1 MFSGYYFAKKSV
13 TNIRKARKIF
23 PKSQQRIVGEKIWEW
38 WVYLPPISMKKCPL
52 SSEGKFFEDHGCLF
66 ANLAAY
72 YLGGY
77 FEIVSGFYQFRWLPN
92 RKEFLQTLYNS
103 RIFVLL
109 DEVIKYFFDFV
120 AGFSH
125 SRCLPLRG
133 IFIFWLTANFW
144 QKSSQLNSER

>member
-1 MFSGYYFAKKSV
+1 
-13 TNIRKARKIF
+13 
-23 PKSQQRIVGEKIWEW
+23 
-38 WVYLPPISMKKCPL
+38 MKNCPL

-92 RKEFLQTLYNS
+92 REEFLQTLYNS

-109 DEVIKYFFDFV
+109 DEVIKYFSILWRVLAILAAYYLEGYFFLVD
-120 AGFSH
+120 G
-125 SRCLPLRG
+125 
-133 IFIFWLTANFW
+133 
-144 QKSSQLNSER
+144 

>member
-1 MFSGYYFAKKSV
+1 MLLKSKKS
-13 TNIRKARKIF
+13 K
-23 PKSQQRIVGEKIWEW
+23 QRIVGEKIWEW
-38 WVYLPPISMKKCPL
+38 WVYLPPISMKNCPL

-92 RKEFLQTLYNS
+92 REEFLQTLYNS

-109 DEVIKYFFDFV
+109 DEVIKYFSILWRVLAILAAYHLEGYLFL
-120 AGFSH
+120 G
-125 SRCLPLRG
+125 RWL
-133 IFIFWLTANFW
+133 IFAEKVPN
-144 QKSSQLNSER
+144 

>member
-38 WVYLPPISMKKCPL
+38 WVYLPPISMKNCPL
-52 SSEGKFFEDHGCLF
+52 SSEWKFFEDHGCLF

-92 RKEFLQTLYNS
+92 REEFLQTLYNS

-109 DEVIKYFFDFV
+109 DEVIKYFSILWRVLAILAAYYLEGYFFLVD
-120 AGFSH
+120 G
-125 SRCLPLRG
+125 
-133 IFIFWLTANFW
+133 
-144 QKSSQLNSER
+144 